1 MRVELIGIG
10 IEDDFIVSE
19 IPFWEFSININPK
32 ALYTMYILFS
42 QVSVIDFRRSW
53 EQMGSDCEV
62 IENFSLQFRGLG
74 DAVSGVID
82 FLGMQP
88 CDGTHVVPVDADP
101 KKTHM
106 LHLSGVFIGN
116 VSVLARAQ
124 VKLGGESGGALL
136 RIAIR
141 SEDQNISQLV
151 SDFIQ

>member
-1 MRVELIGIG
+1 
-10 IEDDFIVSE
+10 
-19 IPFWEFSININPK
+19 
-32 ALYTMYILFS
+32 
-42 QVSVIDFRRSW
+42 
-53 EQMGSDCEV
+53 MGSDSEV

-88 CDGTHVVPVDADP
+88 CDSTHIVPTNGDP
-101 KKTHM
+101 TKPHM

-136 RIAIR
+136 RIAVR
-141 SEDQNISQLV
+141 SEDPNISQLV
-151 SDFIQ
+151 ADFIN